1 MKLKKH
7 RLCCLKPA
15 NILRNVIVK
24 ENNDVEISF
33 DKKNIIFKLSEYLM
47 ICRQIEARFR
57 ITTV

>member
-7 RLCCLKPA
+7 RLCCPKKPA

-33 DKKNIIFKLSEYLM
+33 DKRISFSNYRNI
-47 ICRQIEARFR
+47 
-57 ITTV
+57 